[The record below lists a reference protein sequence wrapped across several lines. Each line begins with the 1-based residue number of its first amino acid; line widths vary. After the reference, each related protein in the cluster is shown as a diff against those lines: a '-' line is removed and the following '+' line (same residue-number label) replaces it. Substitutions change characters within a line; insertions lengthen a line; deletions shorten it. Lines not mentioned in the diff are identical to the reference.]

1 MPEPV
6 GARPALGVRL
16 LLVLLRGY
24 QLLISPLLGGN
35 CRYLPTCS
43 EYAREALVTHGV
55 LRGGWLA
62 WRRIM
67 RCHPWGGHGYDPV
80 PERRPA
86 DLTHG
91 DR

>member
-1 MPEPV
+1 M
-6 GARPALGVRL
+6 ARPSPGARL

-24 QLLISPLLGGN
+24 QLVISPLLGGN

-43 EYAREALVTHGV
+43 EYAREAVLTHGA

-62 WRRIM
+62 CRRIM

-80 PERRPA
+80 PGRRPA

-91 DR
+91 DH